1 MRDAASFIFWLVYTF
16 APLAAQERKFDIMKL
31 RIKMLNPEDVKEFV
45 RITSDSNC
53 DIDLQ
58 DGVYYIDAKSLLGV
72 MAAATR
78 RQMNLIC
85 HGEDSV
91 LARRLQKYVVAA

>member
-1 MRDAASFIFWLVYTF
+1 MCKRLHS
-16 APLAAQERKFDIMKL
+16 PLLRKGRGTMKF

-45 RITSDSNC
+45 RITSDSNF

-91 LARRLQKYVVAA
+91 LASRLQKYVVAA

>member
-1 MRDAASFIFWLVYTF
+1 
-16 APLAAQERKFDIMKL
+16 MKL
-31 RIKMLNPEDVKEFV
+31 RLKMLNPNDVKEFV

-58 DGVYYIDAKSLLGV
+58 DGVLYIDAKSLLGV

-78 RQMNLIC
+78 RQMNLGC
-85 HGEDSV
+85 HGEDQV
-91 LARRLQKYVVAA
+91 LARRLQKFVAA